1 MVQVE
6 IPADTAEA
14 CGSAAGVP
22 ELPLVRKP
30 RGRKAQAKGMD
41 RLVRTVEAEI
51 VPRLL
56 IARRNIPATPVPANA
71 AGLDEG
77 DAAELARLLV
87 SHEVDV
93 PFAYVEAIRHRGVSL
108 EHIYTQLLAPSA
120 RRLGVLWERDE
131 VDFVQVTLGL
141 GRLHQL
147 LQRLAAL
154 APESPAVES
163 RGHGRRALFATLPG
177 EDHSFGLLMVT
188 QFFRHNGWDVWNEF
202 PETAEELVRCVGQN
216 SFAMVGLSVGS
227 RERVDTLTALIR
239 RIRRASLNP
248 ALGIMVGGPVF
259 LHHPELA
266 ARVGADATAADGHE
280 AARRAE
286 SMCTLLAGEK

>member
-1 MVQVE
+1 MVQVNP
-6 IPADTAEA
+6 PAENAEL
-14 CGSAAGVP
+14 CGVAPGVP
-22 ELPLVRKP
+22 EIPLLRKP
-30 RGRKAQAKGMD
+30 RGKKAQAKGMD

-56 IARRNIPATPVPANA
+56 IARRNFPATPVPANA
-71 AGLDEG
+71 EGLDEG
-77 DAAELARLLV
+77 DAAELARLLL

-93 PFAYVEAIRHRGVSL
+93 PFAYVEAIRHRGVQL
-108 EHIYTQLLAPSA
+108 ELIYTQLLAPAA

-147 LQRLAAL
+147 LQRLSTL
-154 APESPAVES
+154 APKVPSVES
-163 RGHGRRALFATLPG
+163 RGAARRALFATVPD

-188 QFFRHNGWDVWNEF
+188 QFFRQNGWDVWNEF
-202 PETAEELVRCVGQN
+202 PESAEELVACVSQN
-216 SFAMVGLSVGS
+216 SFSMVGLSAGS
-227 RERVDTLTALIR
+227 LQRVDQLTALIR
-239 RIRRASLNP
+239 RIRRASQNP
-248 ALGIMVGGPVF
+248 LIGVMVGGPVF

-286 SMCTLLAGEK
+286 SMCALLTGEK

>member
-1 MVQVE
+1 MAQLIPPAESAELCGAAPGMPE
-6 IPADTAEA
+6 I
-14 CGSAAGVP
+14 
-22 ELPLVRKP
+22 PLVRAP
-30 RGRKAQAKGMD
+30 RGAKAQAKGMD

-77 DAAELARLLV
+77 DAAELARLLL

-93 PFAYVEAIRHRGVSL
+93 PFAYVEAIRHRGVPL

-147 LQRLAAL
+147 LQRLGTQAAQV
-154 APESPAVES
+154 PSVES
-163 RGHGRRALFATLPG
+163 RGCGRRALFATVPD

-202 PETAEELVRCVGQN
+202 PETADELVACVSQN
-216 SFAMVGLSVGS
+216 SFSMVGLSAGS
-227 RERVDTLTALIR
+227 LERVDQLTALIR
-239 RIRRASLNP
+239 RIRRASQNP
-248 ALGIMVGGPVF
+248 VIGIMVGGPVF

-286 SMCTLLAGEK
+286 SMCALLAGEK

>member
-1 MVQVE
+1 MVQVNS
-6 IPADTAEA
+6 PADAAEV
-14 CGSAAGVP
+14 CGSTPGLP

-30 RGRKAQAKGMD
+30 RGKRAQAKGMD

-56 IARRNIPATPVPANA
+56 IARRNIPATPVPANVA
-71 AGLDEG
+71 ALDDG

-93 PFAYVEAIRHRGVSL
+93 PFAYVEAIRHRGVPL
-108 EHIYTQLLAPSA
+108 ELIYTQLLAPAA
-120 RRLGVLWERDE
+120 RRLGVLWDRDE

-147 LQRLAAL
+147 LQRLSAL
-154 APESPAVES
+154 APELPSAES
-163 RGHGRRALFATLPG
+163 RGHGRRALFATVPD

-202 PETAEELVRCVGQN
+202 PETAEELIRCVSQN
-216 SFAMVGLSVGS
+216 SFSMVGLSAGS
-227 RERVDTLTALIR
+227 LERVDLLTTLIR

-248 ALGIMVGGPVF
+248 SVGVMVGGPVF

-266 ARVGADATAADGHE
+266 VRVGADATAADGHE

-286 SMCTLLAGEK
+286 SMCALLAGEN

>member
-1 MVQVE
+1 MAHLNP
-6 IPADTAEA
+6 PADGSEL
-14 CGSAAGVP
+14 CGAAPGMP
-22 ELPLVRKP
+22 DIPLVRAARSSKS
-30 RGRKAQAKGMD
+30 KAKGMD

-56 IARRNIPATPVPANA
+56 IARRSIPATPVPANTE
-71 AGLDEG
+71 GLDEG
-77 DAAELARLLV
+77 DAAELARLLL

-93 PFAYVEAIRHRGVSL
+93 PFAYVEAIRHRGVPL
-108 EHIYTQLLAPSA
+108 EHIYTQLLAPAA

-147 LQRLAAL
+147 LQRLGAQ
-154 APESPAVES
+154 APRVPSVES
-163 RGHGRRALFATLPG
+163 RGCARRALFATVPE

-188 QFFRHNGWDVWNEF
+188 QFFRQNGWDVWNEF
-202 PETAEELVRCVGQN
+202 PETADELVACVSQN
-216 SFAMVGLSVGS
+216 SFSMVGLSAGS
-227 RERVDTLTALIR
+227 LERVDQLTALIR
-239 RIRRASLNP
+239 RIRRASVNP
-248 ALGIMVGGPVF
+248 VVGVMVGGPVF

-286 SMCTLLAGEK
+286 SMCALLAAEK